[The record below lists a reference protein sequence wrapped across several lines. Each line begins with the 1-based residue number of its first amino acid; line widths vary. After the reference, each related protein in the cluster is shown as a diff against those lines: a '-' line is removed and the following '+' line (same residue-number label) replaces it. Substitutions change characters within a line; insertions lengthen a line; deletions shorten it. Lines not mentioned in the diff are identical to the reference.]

1 MDSFMFPYV
10 KDIYNLISKK
20 VSMKTKRS
28 SRFILN
34 LLGIGTA
41 ISLLGDATLYTV
53 LPHPEII
60 AQLGIT
66 LPMVG
71 LLLGANRAIRL
82 VLNGPVGILYDRIPR
97 RGLLIAALSVG
108 ACSSIFYAV
117 GDGFW
122 PLLVGRIFWGLAWS
136 LLWVGGNSVV
146 LDVSTE
152 ENRGHNSGIYQMW
165 FFIGVATA
173 SFFGAILTDMFGFRS
188 GQLIS
193 ATVIGATALA
203 WFFFLPE
210 TRKYETTSKDAD
222 KETGKSAAIR
232 FPWRIITAT
241 SFTVFIARFVAWG
254 VLSATSILWLS
265 DIFGEGVQISTLFI
279 PIATLTGLY
288 TALSNLSSVVSTRF
302 AGSVSD
308 RFGRRWPVI
317 GLAMVFGGLGLWLM
331 SGKIY
336 SLAMIG
342 AFLVPLAGSSTETLI
357 PAIAGDR
364 VPKNIRSRA
373 LGMINT
379 AGDLGATIGPFAALG
394 AINLGWLSLS
404 GIYKIAGVLFGV
416 VAVLAL
422 SPLAARQSSTKVTNE

>member
-1 MDSFMFPYV
+1 
-10 KDIYNLISKK
+10 
-20 VSMKTKRS
+20 MKTKKS

-53 LPHPEII
+53 LPHPDIS

-66 LPMVG
+66 LSMVG

-82 VLNGPVGILYDRIPR
+82 ILNGPVGILYDRMPR
-97 RGLLIAALSVG
+97 RGLLIAALFLG
-108 ACSSIFYAV
+108 AGSSIFSAV
-117 GDGFW
+117 GRGFW
-122 PLLVGRIFWGLAWS
+122 PLLMGRIFWGLAWS

-173 SFFGAILTDMFGFRS
+173 SFFGATLTDIFGFRS

-193 ATVIGATALA
+193 AAVIAATALA

-210 TRKYETTSKDAD
+210 TRKNETTSKDTI
-222 KETGKSAAIR
+222 KETEKSATIR
-232 FPWRIITAT
+232 LPWKVIAAT
-241 SFTVFIARFVAWG
+241 SFNVFIARFVAWG
-254 VLSATSILWLS
+254 ILAATAILWLS
-265 DIFGEGVQISTLFI
+265 DIFGEGVQIATLFI

-288 TALSNLSSVVSTRF
+288 TALSNLSSIGSTRF

-308 RFGRRWPVI
+308 RFDRRWPVI
-317 GLAMVFGGLGLWLM
+317 GLAMVLGGLGLWLM
-331 SGKIY
+331 SGEIY

-357 PAIAGDR
+357 PAITGDR
-364 VPKNIRSRA
+364 VPKNLRSRA
-373 LGMINT
+373 LGLINT

-394 AINLGWLSLS
+394 ALNMGWLSLG
-404 GIYKIAGVLFGV
+404 GIYRIGGVFFGV
-416 VAVLAL
+416 VAVLDL
-422 SPLAARQSSTKVTNE
+422 SPLVSRQSRTTVTNE